1 MNGHADF
8 AAGLLRPERPVPQA
22 LHAADPQARE
32 HRYAVY
38 RNNTTSALIAAFAA
52 AYPVLRALLGVDGFA
67 HLARECARATP
78 PRTPVLAEYVQVLP
92 GFLATTPLPA
102 TLPYLVD
109 VARLE
114 AACLRVFHAADAD
127 ALPAAAWHALQAD
140 PQRLGQARVLLHPAC
155 AWLACTHA
163 AADLWLAHM
172 RAAHPELAELDQVDA
187 YAAQD
192 ALAWRDPTGRVQVD
206 ALPSGCALALDAL
219 QRGAPLLQAV
229 AALSP
234 QACAA
239 LLANLAGDGLAVAVQ
254 PDPDGLA
261 EVS

>member
-1 MNGHADF
+1 
-8 AAGLLRPERPVPQA
+8 
-22 LHAADPQARE
+22 
-32 HRYAVY
+32 
-38 RNNTTSALIAAFAA
+38 
-52 AYPVLRALLGVDGFA
+52 
-67 HLARECARATP
+67 
-78 PRTPVLAEYVQVLP
+78 
-92 GFLATTPLPA
+92 
-102 TLPYLVD
+102 
-109 VARLE
+109 
-114 AACLRVFHAADAD
+114 
-127 ALPAAAWHALQAD
+127 
-140 PQRLGQARVLLHPAC
+140 
-155 AWLACTHA
+155 
-163 AADLWLAHM
+163 M

-239 LLANLAGDGLAVAVQ
+239 LLAHLAGDGLAVAVQ